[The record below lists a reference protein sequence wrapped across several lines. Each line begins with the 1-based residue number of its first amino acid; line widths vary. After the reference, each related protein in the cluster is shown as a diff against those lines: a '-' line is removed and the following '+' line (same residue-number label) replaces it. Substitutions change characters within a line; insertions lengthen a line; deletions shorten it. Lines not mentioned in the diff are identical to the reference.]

1 MGYSRSMDH
10 LWQPRGPDRLAE
22 GEWSTTIQRVRA
34 EFTEMPGL
42 RLTLAQARRLFAL
55 RTDIC
60 ERVLNT
66 LAAAGVVV
74 RAPDGRYSRRD
85 AAA

>member
-1 MGYSRSMDH
+1 MRRPNPSDVAAGQPERRDLRSRE
-10 LWQPRGPDRLAE
+10 LLL
-22 GEWSTTIQRVRA
+22 QRVRA